1 MPRRRGEALGG
12 LVVLL
17 AIPLLGGC
25 TSFQPT
31 PSPVASMPAQTQ
43 EQQDAQ
49 SFEDL
54 FANFVAIDLSTETP
68 DELTP
73 LLTGSALQGELDS
86 LKYSEEN
93 KQRVMGKPTSR
104 SFRVTDRGTDGQGV
118 DYMTAQACL
127 DVSGTRTLD
136 ADGHDITPSR
146 DNVLS
151 LQMKAVKLTDGSWRI
166 SDSVRNEDTHA
177 CD

>member
-1 MPRRRGEALGG
+1 M
-12 LVVLL
+12 LVVLV

-25 TSFQPT
+25 TSIQPT
-31 PSPVASMPAQTQ
+31 PSPVASVPAQKQ

-54 FANFVAIDLSTETP
+54 FADFVAIDLSAETP
-68 DELTP
+68 DDLTP

-93 KQRVMGKPTSR
+93 KQRVIGKPTSR
-104 SFRVTDRGTDGQGV
+104 NFRVTDRGTDGQGV